1 MGDRWGREG
10 PPDEAYSRVT
20 RDLRAV
26 TAEFAAYLDGLG
38 QRLLDDFD
46 CQLRPVTEEELERL
60 HPHRGHDPARP
71 EVEEQVTYA
80 IEPVGGGCATLLVR
94 RYLFDGASSVQL
106 AAGLG
111 AATQAPYCLCDAC
124 DEVSA
129 EMIGETEEFIAM
141 VTSGFHE
148 FLRPAQPAGGR
159 AAEQGWM
166 ERGHEWSGGRSVG
179 GSAEVTGTPYS
190 ETWDSWPRR

>member
-26 TAEFAAYLDGLG
+26 TAEFAAYLDGLP
-38 QRLLDDFD
+38 QRLRDDFD
-46 CQLRPVTEEELERL
+46 CRLRPVSGGELERL

-71 EVEEQVTYA
+71 EVEEQDTYA
-80 IEPVGGGCATLLVR
+80 VQPAGAGCATLLVR
-94 RYLFDGASSVQL
+94 RYRFDHASSVQL

-124 DEVSA
+124 DEDSE
-129 EMIGETEEFIAM
+129 EMVHETEQFISM

-148 FLRPAQPAGGR
+148 FLRLAERRGSVPAAK
-159 AAEQGWM
+159 GWM
-166 ERGHEWSGGRSVG
+166 ERGYEWSGGSSVG
-179 GSAEVTGTPYS
+179 SSAQTSGTPYS
-190 ETWDSWPRR
+190 ATWRAWHD